1 MLPITISSAQNLV
14 SLLSTGAAIETEVT
28 ALASE
33 SGIAVPVIPAS
44 QVYVSSAPAGLAD
57 LQQELGYPRV
67 SVYSSK
73 LKNTQI
79 EKFRSISGSVTVT
92 AEIAATGDLLTDVDL
107 WIHFYVEAITTIL
120 QQNRGDWGD
129 GLFYSGVYEVEVQ
142 APKPGGSGFL
152 QLARVNFEV
161 GVSRN

>member
-1 MLPITISSAQNLV
+1 MYPITISSAQYLV
-14 SLLSTGAAIETEVT
+14 DLLTAGAAIEAGVNS
-28 ALASE
+28 LAAE
-33 SGIAVPVIPAS
+33 NGIAVPVIPAS

-67 SVYSSK
+67 SVYSSR
-73 LKNTQI
+73 LKNSQI

-107 WIHFYVEAITTIL
+107 WIHFYVEVITTIL

-129 GLFYSGVYEVEVQ
+129 GLFYSGVYDVELQ

-152 QLARVNFEV
+152 QLAHVNFEV